1 MAENQVRI
9 AAQLIDAP
17 TGHHLWAERYD
28 RELSHIFAI
37 QDDITKKIMVALQV
51 TLTDGE
57 QASLYGKGT
66 DNLQAFLK
74 CLQGREYIYH
84 FSREGIDRARPLLKE
99 AISLDPNY
107 AAPYRWL
114 GGSYMLDVMLGDSKN
129 PKESLMSAIKLA
141 QKALSLDESF
151 VPAYCLLAQLYA
163 YIGKHDEGVALAER
177 AVSINPNSADAH
189 NYLGHMLDLVD
200 RPKEAV
206 PELKKGIRLNPIPP
220 KNYLLHLA
228 QAYSSMEQYEE
239 ADATLREVLDR
250 DPNDFLAHMMLTIV
264 YSKSGRDEEARA
276 EAAEV
281 LRINPKF
288 RAEKL
293 RKMSPR
299 KNKEQVERG
308 IEALHRAGLS

>member
-1 MAENQVRI
+1 MG
-9 AAQLIDAP
+9 LP
-17 TGHHLWAERYD
+17 
-28 RELSHIFAI
+28 
-37 QDDITKKIMVALQV
+37 
-51 TLTDGE
+51 
-57 QASLYGKGT
+57 
-66 DNLQAFLK
+66 
-74 CLQGREYIYH
+74 
-84 FSREGIDRARPLLKE
+84 
-99 AISLDPNY
+99 
-107 AAPYRWL
+107 
-114 GGSYMLDVMLGDSKN
+114 
-129 PKESLMSAIKLA
+129 
-141 QKALSLDESF
+141 
-151 VPAYCLLAQLYA
+151 YCLLAQLYA

-228 QAYSSMEQYEE
+228 QAYNSMERHEE
-239 ADATLREVLDR
+239 AVATLREVLDR